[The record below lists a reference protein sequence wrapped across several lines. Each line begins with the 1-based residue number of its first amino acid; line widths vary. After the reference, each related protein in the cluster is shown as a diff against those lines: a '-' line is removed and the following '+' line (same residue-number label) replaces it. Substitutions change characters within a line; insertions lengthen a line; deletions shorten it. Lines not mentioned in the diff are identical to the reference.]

1 MCTFDGCKRRM
12 TASAPTL
19 IRAAHMLGII
29 RLIRISHLYCCGVGM
44 KDVVCVEWDPDGILM
59 RVPVDSFSL
68 LILYILLI
76 AIAVGALL
84 LNIP

>member
-1 MCTFDGCKRRM
+1 MYTFDGCKRRM

-19 IRAAHMLGII
+19 IRAAHVPGVI
-29 RLIRISHLYCCGVGM
+29 RLIRFSHLYCCGVNM
-44 KDVVCVEWDPDGILM
+44 KDVVYMEWDPDGILM
-59 RVPVDSFSL
+59 GVLVDSFSL

>member
-1 MCTFDGCKRRM
+1 
-12 TASAPTL
+12 
-19 IRAAHMLGII
+19 
-29 RLIRISHLYCCGVGM
+29 M
-44 KDVVCVEWDPDGILM
+44 KDVVYMEWDPDGILM
-59 RVPVDSFSL
+59 GVLVDSFSL